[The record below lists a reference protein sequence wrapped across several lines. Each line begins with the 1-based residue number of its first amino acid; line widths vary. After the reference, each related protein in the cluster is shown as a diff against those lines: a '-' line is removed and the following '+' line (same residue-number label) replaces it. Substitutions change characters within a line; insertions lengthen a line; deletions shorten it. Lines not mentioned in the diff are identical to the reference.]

1 MTETRE
7 RRKDGGEEGKSKER
21 CKNPSCKR
29 IEKEKQRS
37 ERGSSDKA
45 KHAWNFET
53 DVTLPCPSAASME
66 EEDSNGLCRSEERSQ
81 GDGDVGF
88 CSARE
93 ETNVGGRDAE

>member
-1 MTETRE
+1 MIRPNMHETL
-7 RRKDGGEEGKSKER
+7 KQMLLYLVVFSLMKE
-21 CKNPSCKR
+21 
-29 IEKEKQRS
+29 
-37 ERGSSDKA
+37 
-45 KHAWNFET
+45 
-53 DVTLPCPSAASME
+53 PCPSAASME

>member
-1 MTETRE
+1 MIRPKMHETL
-7 RRKDGGEEGKSKER
+7 KQMLLYLVVFSLMEE
-21 CKNPSCKR
+21 
-29 IEKEKQRS
+29 
-37 ERGSSDKA
+37 
-45 KHAWNFET
+45 
-53 DVTLPCPSAASME
+53 PCPSAASME